1 MASLKLLCTRYT
13 TDMQRKAA
21 SFRSLISL
29 LVRVCCLLQNIVPTN
44 PLSYAENV
52 PLQTIVDLELF
63 VHLHAPKRDARLAE
77 KVCAWSRLSLG
88 IGATAAAC
96 SPQLPCPPS
105 FPQPL
110 WHSLADPHSAPSP
123 PELCPWRLSSYFSL
137 LPLFRSQDRPFFFLF
152 FLPPFSGSR
161 RVA

>member
-21 SFRSLISL
+21 IFRSLISL

-88 IGATAAAC
+88 IGATAPPRRRMQPAA
-96 SPQLPCPPS
+96 S
-105 FPQPL
+105 
-110 WHSLADPHSAPSP
+110 
-123 PELCPWRLSSYFSL
+123 LSS
-137 LPLFRSQDRPFFFLF
+137 LF
-152 FLPPFSGSR
+152 PPH
-161 RVA
+161 A